1 MNEIEM
7 DVPLALLGVLLT
19 IHCVAWRMTPRAH
32 TSRGSLFPDIE
43 GLGCKKAVAGRASV
57 ILGQLT
63 LNRPQ
68 SGCPKVRFINSAV
81 EPALAYEVAGV
92 TRC

>member
-1 MNEIEM
+1 MRQRW
-7 DVPLALLGVLLT
+7 DALLALLGVLLT
-19 IHCVAWRMTPRAH
+19 THCVAWRMAPRAH
-32 TSRGSLFPDIE
+32 SSRGSLFPDID

-68 SGCPKVRFINSAV
+68 SSCS
-81 EPALAYEVAGV
+81 
-92 TRC
+92 